1 MMSRGCCEQMQDIF
15 SIQTYF
21 QKIIF
26 KLTLILIYFLYFLF
40 FKQTCCSLHLSVFAS
55 IACLCANTIVALS
68 GGCGICSPPPARVRL
83 F

>member
-26 KLTLILIYFLYFLF
+26 KLTLILIYFYLILFIFLN
-40 FKQTCCSLHLSVFAS
+40 KLVVPYISQSLHL
-55 IACLCANTIVALS
+55 
-68 GGCGICSPPPARVRL
+68 
-83 F
+83 